1 MLQLAP
7 ESKVSST
14 AMRSPAPSALT
25 LALLVAGCAA
35 DSAVVG
41 TLTTTPG
48 YFDTLSCKEL
58 AGRYKSDLKRET
70 DLASLMD
77 KSGNAVVNT
86 IAYSTDYAK
95 ARSAR
100 QAAEEANARKGCDP
114 LTPPEP
120 PAPAKPAA
128 KKRQAQTPR

>member
-1 MLQLAP
+1 
-7 ESKVSST
+7 VSACS
-14 AMRSPAPSALT
+14 
-25 LALLVAGCAA
+25 A

-77 KSGNAVVNT
+77 KSGNAVVNAV
-86 IAYSTDYAK
+86 AYSTEYAK
-95 ARSAR
+95 ARAAR
-100 QAAEEANARKGCDP
+100 KAAEEANTRKGCDP
-114 LTPPEP
+114 LTPPQPP
-120 PAPAKPAA
+120 PAPAKPTA
-128 KKRQAQTPR
+128 KKR

>member
-1 MLQLAP
+1 MRIPVSLAL
-7 ESKVSST
+7 
-14 AMRSPAPSALT
+14 A
-25 LALLVAGCAA
+25 LALLVCGCAA

-58 AGRYKSDLKRET
+58 AGRYRSDLKRET

-77 KSGNAVVNT
+77 KSGNAFVNT

-95 ARSAR
+95 ARTSR
-100 QAAEEANARKGCDP
+100 EAAEEASTRKGCDP
-114 LTPPEP
+114 LNPPQ
-120 PAPAKPAA
+120 PAPAKPAV
-128 KKRQAQTPR
+128 KKRQTRSPG